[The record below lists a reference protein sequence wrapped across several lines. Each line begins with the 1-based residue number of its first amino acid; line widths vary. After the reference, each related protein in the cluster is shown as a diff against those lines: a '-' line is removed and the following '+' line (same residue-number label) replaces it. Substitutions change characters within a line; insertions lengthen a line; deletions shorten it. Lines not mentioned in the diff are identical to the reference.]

1 VARGPAPHDTAHRAP
16 RRRQHRTE
24 FCMSAPW
31 SGYEPIVT
39 HTFTITNE
47 ATRSDFL
54 NICYANDVDDDIVD
68 GFDALREGVMF
79 KSADEVKA
87 ALKNVGSLDD

>member
-1 VARGPAPHDTAHRAP
+1 MPAPWND
-16 RRRQHRTE
+16 
-24 FCMSAPW
+24 
-31 SGYEPIVT
+31 YEEIVT
-39 HTFTITNE
+39 HIYKFAPE

-54 NICYANDVDDDIVD
+54 DICYANDIADDVVD

-87 ALKNVGSLDD
+87 ALQEVGQITD